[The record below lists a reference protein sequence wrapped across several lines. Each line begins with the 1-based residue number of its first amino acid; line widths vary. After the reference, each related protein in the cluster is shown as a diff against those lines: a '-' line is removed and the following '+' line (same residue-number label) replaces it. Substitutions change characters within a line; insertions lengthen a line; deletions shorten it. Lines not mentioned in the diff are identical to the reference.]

1 MSSHNRITGGAANPG
16 GGPAPG
22 GSSSGGGRGG
32 GGGGGWSPRDL
43 GPDGMNFNI
52 GLPNLIGA
60 ALGGGLGYQQGGTEA
75 ALGSLAGLTA
85 PNIEFQSPGLG
96 LQSPI
101 QSPVKSVESPVG
113 FRR

>member
-1 MSSHNRITGGAANPG
+1 MSRDSPFD
-16 GGPAPG
+16 P
-22 GSSSGGGRGG
+22 SKEDKSSGGG

-43 GPDGMNFNI
+43 GPSGMNFNV
-52 GLPNLIGA
+52 GVPNLIGA
-60 ALGGGLGYQQGGTEA
+60 ALGGGLGYQQGGPEA

-85 PNIEFQSPGLG
+85 PNIEFQSPGVG

-101 QSPVKSVESPVG
+101 QSPIKSVESPVG

>member
-1 MSSHNRITGGAANPG
+1 MSRDSPFDHSNEDR
-16 GGPAPG
+16 
-22 GSSSGGGRGG
+22 SSSG

-43 GPDGMNFNI
+43 GPSGTNFNV

-75 ALGSLAGLTA
+75 ALGSVAGLTA